1 MTYIHPLDA
10 LGDDTRRKIY
20 ERICRAPS
28 SVAELQEAVSVSQ
41 PAVSQHLKVLRQA
54 GLVRA
59 QKQGQKRI
67 YHVDRAGV
75 QDLRRYLDS
84 LWEDALAAFAAE
96 AERVAQEKRGA
107 QHQAKGDRH
116 E

>member
-28 SVAELQEAVSVSQ
+28 SVGELGDTVSVSQ
-41 PAVSQHLKVLRQA
+41 PAISQHLKVLRQA
-54 GLVRA
+54 GLVQA

-67 YHVDRAGV
+67 YHLDQAGV
-75 QDLRRYLDS
+75 RQLRAYLDA
-84 LWEDALAAFAAE
+84 LWDDALAAFSAE
-96 AERVAQEKRGA
+96 AERIAQDKQGTKD
-107 QHQAKGDRH
+107 QAKGDQH
-116 E
+116 D